1 LRGLRCRPVWS
12 SVAVVCSLTLGMA
25 AASASAAALPPNLV
39 ALEQKMQALHVN
51 SERGTLVEVLTG
63 GSLGGESILGLSSIK
78 RSRHRRDRKETV
90 VHLTTHPKQSIPFLT
105 ADFEVSDS
113 PKLAVIRGNL
123 LGAFSLQERVIGEQ
137 VYARSSLLGL
147 IDGGKPWVSTSAAER
162 AQEQEHS
169 GEKGGEKEGGEEGG
183 SSITESAGAEYGKLI
198 DLLAHAGSVLEIGPR
213 EVDGQRT
220 IEFEAK
226 LDSEQ
231 LLDASS
237 TSKLSEAKK
246 KRLGR
251 STLRLDL
258 FLADD
263 GLPVRTRMQTQ
274 IGKAEITVVEDVLAT
289 EVSVSVQPPP
299 ASETITAA
307 ELKKHEEKSPEVH
320 LSKRERKEIRHFENC
335 LQRHRPK
342 GHRPLTKRERKQILR
357 ECPLPK

>member
-25 AASASAAALPPNLV
+25 AASASAATLPPDLI

-63 GSLGGESILGLSSIK
+63 GSLGGESILGLGPIK
-78 RSRHRRDRKETV
+78 RSRHKRDRKETV

-137 VYARSSLLGL
+137 VYTRSSLLGL

-162 AQEQEHS
+162 AQEQAHS
-169 GEKGGEKEGGEEGG
+169 SEEGG
-183 SSITESAGAEYGKLI
+183 SSITESAGAEYSKLI
-198 DLLAHAGSVLEIGPR
+198 DLLAHASSVAEIGPR
-213 EVDGQRT
+213 EVDGQQT

-226 LDSEQ
+226 LDGER
-231 LLDASS
+231 LLSASS
-237 TSKLSEAKK
+237 TSKLSKAKK

-251 STLRLDL
+251 STLTLDL

-263 GLPVRTRMQTQ
+263 GLPVRTRTQTQ

-299 ASETITAA
+299 AIETITAA
-307 ELKKHEEKSPEVH
+307 ELKKHEEKSITTH
-320 LSKRERKEIRHFENC
+320 LTKRERKEIRHFENC
-335 LQRHRPK
+335 LKRHRPK
-342 GHRPLTKRERKQILR
+342 GHRPPTKRERKQILR